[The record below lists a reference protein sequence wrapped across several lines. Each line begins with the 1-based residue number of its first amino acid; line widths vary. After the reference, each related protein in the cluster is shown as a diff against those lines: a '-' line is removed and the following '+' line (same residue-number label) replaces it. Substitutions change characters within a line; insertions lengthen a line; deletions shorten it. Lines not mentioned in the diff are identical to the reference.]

1 MQMQLMLLV
10 LLIAWRFSLIS
21 LQDVFIKFADQYN
34 QKHKSSPQQFKV
46 LNSIT
51 SCRTSKLG
59 GHANICNN
67 CGNVSIAYNS
77 CRDRHCPMCQS
88 IKREKWRVDR
98 TADLLNT
105 RYFHIVFTVPDSLNS
120 LFYHNQ
126 NVLYST
132 LMKTAANTLLELTKQ
147 ERHLGAEIGL
157 TGILHTWSQTL
168 SYHPHVHFIVPGGGL
183 CLKTKK
189 FKETNKKFFIPFEI
203 LSDVFRGKVKAE
215 LKKLLSL
222 DQLINWKTGKPITK
236 AKLKYLINLL
246 YKERT
251 VVNIKPT
258 FESPVHVIKYLCQY
272 THRVAISNHR
282 IISMDDETVSFK
294 YKDNKD
300 KDKNGIG
307 KTKIM
312 TLKGTEFIRRFLMH
326 VLPNRFVKIR
336 HYGIFAGR
344 NRPTKLAFCQRLMNL
359 IPSKKAKEYS
369 TIEFLKLFMNIK
381 INTCVAC
388 NKLDTTEIV
397 SLESIGI
404 ADTS

>member
-1 MQMQLMLLV
+1 MQLTLLV
-10 LLIAWRFSLIS
+10 LLIRWRLTLTSM
-21 LQDVFIKFADQYN
+21 QDVFIKFIDQYN
-34 QKHKSSPQQFKV
+34 QVYKSSLQQFKV

-51 SCRTSKLG
+51 NCRTPKLG
-59 GHANICNN
+59 GHANVCTS

-88 IKREKWRVDR
+88 IKREKWKVDR

-105 RYFHIVFTVPDSLNS
+105 HYFHIVFTVPDSLNS

-126 NVLYST
+126 NILYSA
-132 LMKTAANTLLELTKQ
+132 LMKTAANTLLQLTKQ
-147 ERHLGAEIGL
+147 EKHLGAEIGL
-157 TGILHTWSQTL
+157 TGILHTWSQTI

-183 CLKTKK
+183 CLKTNR
-189 FKETNKKFFIPFEI
+189 FKETNKKFFIPLQI
-203 LSDVFRGKVKAE
+203 LSSVFRGKFKTE
-215 LKKLLSL
+215 LYRLFKDNQLQDHKTSSLITESKLE
-222 DQLINWKTGKPITK
+222 D
-236 AKLKYLINLL
+236 LINLL
-246 YKERT
+246 YKEKT
-251 VVNIKPT
+251 VINIKPN

-282 IISMDDETVSFK
+282 IISMDNDTVSFK

-307 KTKIM
+307 KSKIM

-344 NRPTKLAFCQRLMNL
+344 NRPTKLVFCQRLMNL

-369 TIEFLKLFMNIK
+369 ITEFLELFMNIK
-381 INTCVAC
+381 INTCTSC
-388 NKLDTTEIV
+388 NALDSNKVV
-397 SLESIGI
+397 SLESIGTLN
-404 ADTS
+404 TS

>member
-1 MQMQLMLLV
+1 MQKQLTSLV
-10 LLIAWRFSLIS
+10 LLIQWRFTLIS
-21 LQDVFIKFADQYN
+21 LQDVFIKFMDQYN
-34 QKHKSSPQQFKV
+34 QKHKSSLQQFKV

-51 SCRTSKLG
+51 NCRTSKLG
-59 GHANICNN
+59 GHANICTN

-105 RYFHIVFTVPDSLNS
+105 HYFHIVFTVPDSLNS

-126 NVLYST
+126 NILYSS
-132 LMKTAANTLLELTKQ
+132 LMRTAANTLLQLTKQ
-147 ERHLGAEIGL
+147 ERYLGAEIGL

-183 CLKTKK
+183 CLKTKR
-189 FKETNKKFFIPFEI
+189 FKETNKKFFIPLEV
-203 LSDVFRGKVKAE
+203 LSPVFRYNFKME
-215 LKKLLSL
+215 LMRLFKTN
-222 DQLINWKTGKPITK
+222 QLHDHKTDTLITES
-236 AKLKYLINLL
+236 KLKYLINLL
-246 YKERT
+246 FKENT
-251 VVNIKPT
+251 VINIKPN
-258 FESPVHVIKYLCQY
+258 FKSPVHVIKYLCQY

-282 IISMDDETVSFK
+282 IVSMDNDTVSFK
-294 YKDNKD
+294 YRDNKD

-307 KTKIM
+307 KSKKK

-326 VLPNRFVKIR
+326 VLPHRFVKIR

-344 NRPTKLAFCQRLMNL
+344 NRPTKLAFLQRLMNL

-369 TIEFLKLFMNIK
+369 TIDFLELFMNIK
-381 INTCVAC
+381 INTCKLC
-388 NKLDTTEIV
+388 NALNSNKIV

-404 ADTS
+404 LNTS